1 MPRVARLSRQEF
13 DSAQLRS
20 RSQMPGYRSRS
31 RPPSMLGTPRSRSY
45 SLGVIA
51 PQGWACVSS
60 SGSAHRSSRTR
71 RPALLRTYWL
81 HPLARGQ
88 AVAVLPAT
96 TSRSGKNRVVCAQG
110 LNLLCEGLPSMRVHY
125 VRAETALRNRA
136 RRVSFPK
143 EMGWNPARHLA
154 QAFHLLPSEVC
165 HVLALVKARIR
176 SSFSSSA
183 AIRSPTPQGRLCSYS
198 GTVAAF
204 GDTHKAQLA

>member
-1 MPRVARLSRQEF
+1 MPSGRAGSRCPCACSPAKHEGMPRVARLSRQEF
-13 DSAQLRS
+13 DSAQLRP

-31 RPPSMLGTPRSRSY
+31 RPPLMLGTPRSRSY
-45 SLGVIA
+45 SLSVSA
-51 PQGWACVSS
+51 PQGCPCASS
-60 SGSAHRSSRTR
+60 SGSAHGSSRTR

-136 RRVSFPK
+136 RRVSFPRK
-143 EMGWNPARHLA
+143 WGGIQRAISPRHSTSS
-154 QAFHLLPSEVC
+154 QAKYVT
-165 HVLALVKARIR
+165 
-176 SSFSSSA
+176 FS
-183 AIRSPTPQGRLCSYS
+183 RL
-198 GTVAAF
+198 
-204 GDTHKAQLA
+204 